1 MKKSMSTMNLRK
13 ILNNKTMEI
22 DIKKIIRLEEQ
33 MRYEE
38 EI

>member
-1 MKKSMSTMNLRK
+1 MSTMNLRK

-22 DIKKIIRLEEQ
+22 DIKKIIRLGEQ

>member
-1 MKKSMSTMNLRK
+1 MKKSMSTINLRK
-13 ILNNKTMEI
+13 ILNNKTMEV

>member
-33 MRYEE
+33 MRLEE